1 MSDNLTGISPAEL
14 ARFRKQLKDFTT
26 KKTKQLQDMTE
37 LIGIQTASEAKSN
50 VPVYQGRLRASIRP
64 IMSKNRLSVRVWTN
78 VEYAPFVEFGTKSK
92 VQIPAELSQLAAQF
106 KQPGVGNFDEFLKD
120 IKQWC
125 RKKGIPEQAAFPIAM
140 KLINVGQKP
149 QPFLYPAFK
158 KHRDKYVQALKQLFA
173 K

>member
-1 MSDNLTGISPAEL
+1 MSDNFTGISPAEL
-14 ARFRKQLKDFTT
+14 ARFKKQLKDFTE
-26 KKTKQLQDMTE
+26 KKTKQLQDMTINFGVIVTE
-37 LIGIQTASEAKSN
+37 EAKSK
-50 VPVYQGRLRASIRP
+50 VPRYNGDLFRSIRP
-64 IMSKNRLSVRVWTN
+64 VLSRNKLSVRIGSN
-78 VEYAPFVEFGTKSK
+78 KEYAAFVEFGTKSK
-92 VQIPAELSQLAAQF
+92 AQIPAELSQMAAQF
-106 KQPGVGNFDEFLKD
+106 KQPGTGDFDTFLKD

-125 RKKGIPEQAAFPIAM
+125 KKKGIPEQAAFPIAM

>member
-1 MSDNLTGISPAEL
+1 MSDNFTGISPAEL
-14 ARFRKQLKDFTT
+14 ARFKKQLKDFTQ

-37 LIGIQTASEAKSN
+37 LIGMQTVEEAKSN
-50 VPVYQGRLRASIRP
+50 VPVYQGRLRASLRH
-64 IMSKNRLSVRVWTN
+64 IMSRNKLSVRVWTN

-92 VQIPAELSQLAAQF
+92 TQIPAELSQMAAQF
-106 KQPGVGNFDEFLKD
+106 KQSGTGDFDIFLKD

-125 RKKGIPEQAAFPIAM
+125 KKKGIPEQAAFPIAM